1 MARIFSKI
9 KDALIEQEDNEQE
22 SLSPSEYADLLR
34 QANLGT
40 PNTPTAWEQY
50 SEEEIEVSE
59 DVLNPSDIYAQN
71 DMAIESTAKNI
82 FKIAE
87 LRDALPANL
96 PTESK
101 KQTVI
106 NMMPI
111 SGLTIEEVLDDA
123 ETRQA
128 ILQQTLESN
137 NAYCNSSITESKNQI
152 AQFEAQ
158 IEALKV
164 DIQSKEKLIEDNT
177 KVINAEYNK
186 IQSIKDFIIK

>member
-1 MARIFSKI
+1 MAIFSKI
-9 KDALIEQEDNEQE
+9 KDALIQQEEDGQE
-22 SLSPSEYADLLR
+22 SSLSSSEYAELLR
-34 QANLGT
+34 QANMGV
-40 PNTPTAWEQY
+40 PNTPTAWESY
-50 SEEEIEVSE
+50 SEEEIETSE
-59 DVLNPSDIYAQN
+59 DVLNPSNIYAQN
-71 DMAIESTAKNI
+71 DIAIESTAKNI

-101 KQTVI
+101 KQTVV

-111 SGLTIEEVLDDA
+111 SGLTIEEVLNDA
-123 ETRQA
+123 EIRQEL
-128 ILQQTLESN
+128 LQRTLENN
-137 NAYCNSSITESKNQI
+137 NAYCNNSITESKNQI
-152 AQFEAQ
+152 AQFEAE